1 MLQAAGQSEPW
12 GAGGDGPL
20 ERAGPAPNARILRL
34 VFAFVPFLLGSGVD
48 PATRWVLYTWY
59 LLPPGTEGCT
69 RCSEHLLALLHPG
82 ASHAPQGLSAGRV
95 QGCMFLL

>member
-1 MLQAAGQSEPW
+1 MALWSE
-12 GAGGDGPL
+12 L
-20 ERAGPAPNARILRL
+20 VLPAPNARILRL
-34 VFAFVPFLLGSGVD
+34 VFVFIPFLLGSGVD
-48 PATRWVLYTWY
+48 PATLWVLYTWY

-95 QGCMFLL
+95 QGCMFLV